1 VVTRSSASPGAAEMA
16 LAGGV
21 GKLIEDLA
29 GEALNGHLH
38 NVRSHTQLRRRIADG
53 ELSEREVNEAYSSYA
68 RGQADSYRRSAAD
81 LTLRFYKELSE
92 LGAQYSREFYEQMLT
107 ATVPNGARKAP
118 DSRGDVQSGNQSR
131 NQSRNQSNVS
141 SETVERVPIEL
152 HGASGREIVARFTI
166 TNTDPVPASI
176 AFEFEPC
183 RAPHGDSF
191 HAPITVQPT
200 RLELEPGGN
209 AEVFLRAALMPS
221 VFMPGL
227 IYHQVIHAVGARPL
241 TLDVTLWVEFENDG
255 ASEPGPTVTSGKSEA
270 TPRAPATGAASK
282 PQTATKRKSR
292 ATATK
297 TAKTK

>member
-1 VVTRSSASPGAAEMA
+1 MA

-38 NVRSHTQLRRRIADG
+38 NVRSHSQLRRRIADG

-92 LGAQYSREFYEQMLT
+92 LGAQYSREFYDQMLT
-107 ATVPNGARKAP
+107 ATISNGAQNAP
-118 DSRGDVQSGNQSR
+118 GSRAANPSANRSTSQSTNRSDAPSGA
-131 NQSRNQSNVS
+131 
-141 SETVERVPIEL
+141 VERVPIEL

-166 TNTDPVPASI
+166 TNTDPVPVSI

-227 IYHQVIHAVGARPL
+227 IYHQVIHAVGAKPL

-255 ASEPGPTVTSGKSEA
+255 AFESVPTVTPGESEA
-270 TPRAPATGAASK
+270 TPMAPAASTASK
-282 PQTATKRKSR
+282 PSTAAKGRSR
-292 ATATK
+292 TAATR
-297 TAKTK
+297 TAKTTKTTRTRTK

>member
-1 VVTRSSASPGAAEMA
+1 MA

-38 NVRSHTQLRRRIADG
+38 NVRSHSQLRRRIADG

-68 RGQADSYRRSAAD
+68 RGQADAYRKSAAD

-92 LGAQYSREFYEQMLT
+92 LGAQFSREFYEQILR
-107 ATVPNGARKAP
+107 APAPNEARNVHNAGNAHSAPNAP
-118 DSRGDVQSGNQSR
+118 DSRRANQSA
-131 NQSRNQSNVS
+131 NQSNQRNAPFS
-141 SETVERVPIEL
+141 DVERVPIEL

-166 TNTDPVPASI
+166 TNTDPVPATI

-200 RLELEPGGN
+200 RLELEPGGT

-227 IYHQVIHAVGARPL
+227 IYHQVIHAVGAKPL
-241 TLDVTLWVEFENDG
+241 ILDVTLWVEFENDG
-255 ASEPGPTVTSGKSEA
+255 ASRSGPNVTPAESEVTV
-270 TPRAPATGAASK
+270 PAPTTGTASK
-282 PQTATKRKSR
+282 PRTAAKGRSRTAATKP
-292 ATATK
+292 
-297 TAKTK
+297 AKPK